1 MARTL
6 SLAEIFQLG
15 YYWESKVLLT
25 AVKLDVFGALAVGGG
40 TAVEVSRRL
49 QTDPQATGIFLNALA
64 SIGLLRKAGDD
75 YANAPEAQAFLVKES
90 PQYAGHL
97 LLLQEAEWDN
107 WGRLESVV
115 RTGYSPVKEHLFRTD
130 PRLAEHVLMVLH
142 RVALQHAPTLAKQ
155 IDLSGARSLL
165 DLGGGA
171 GTHAMA
177 FCQAYP
183 SLTATV
189 FDLPETLSTTERLVK
204 DAGLDGRIRL
214 IAGDFNG
221 DDKPDGKRDGW
232 GGPYDAVLMSDIL
245 HYQGPEANAALVRKA
260 HGALAPGG
268 RLVIKDRFLDANG
281 TSPAWTAVFAVHIMV
296 NTEKGRC
303 YTIAD
308 AAQWLKDAGFT
319 SIDEL
324 DRSTLVQGV
333 T

>member
-25 AVKLDVFGALAVGGG
+25 AVKLDVFGTLAVGGG
-40 TAVEVSRRL
+40 TAVEASRRL
-49 QTDPQATGIFLNALA
+49 QTDPRTTGTLLNALV
-64 SIGLLRKAGDD
+64 SIGLLRKAGER
-75 YANAPEAQAFLVKES
+75 YSNAPEAQEFLVKES
-90 PQYAGHL
+90 PKYAGHL

-107 WGRLESVV
+107 WGKLESVV
-115 RTGYSPVKEHLFRTD
+115 RTGHSPVKGHLFRTD
-130 PRLAEHVLMVLH
+130 PQLAENVLMVLH

-183 SLTATV
+183 ALTATV
-189 FDLPETLSTTERLVK
+189 FDLPETLRTTERLVK
-204 DAGLDGRIRL
+204 EAGLEGRIRL
-214 IAGDFNG
+214 IPGDFN
-221 DDKPDGKRDGW
+221 RDEL

-245 HYQGPEANAALVRKA
+245 HYQGAEANAALVRKV
-260 HGALAPGG
+260 HGALAPSG
-268 RLVIKDRFLDANG
+268 RLVIKDRFLDENG
-281 TSPAWTAVFAVHIMV
+281 TSPAWTAVFAVHILV

-303 YTIAD
+303 YTSAE
-308 AAQWLKDAGFT
+308 AVQWLKDVGFA

-333 T
+333 K

>member
-15 YYWESKVLLT
+15 YYWECKVLLT
-25 AVKLDVFGALAVGGG
+25 AVKLDIFGALAEGAR
-40 TAVEVSRRL
+40 TAADVSRRL
-49 QTDPQATGIFLNALA
+49 QTDRKATEILMNALA
-64 SIGLLRKAGDD
+64 SIGLLRKSGEQFL
-75 YANAPEAQAFLVKES
+75 NAPETQEYLVKSS
-90 PQYAGHL
+90 PNYAGHL

-115 RTGYSPVKEHLFRTD
+115 RTGRSPVKEHLFRTD
-130 PRLAEHVLMVLH
+130 PRLAENVLMVLH

-155 IDLSGARSLL
+155 IDLSGSRTLL

-183 SLTATV
+183 ALTATV
-189 FDLPETLSTTERLVK
+189 FDLPETLSTTERLIK
-204 DAGLDGRIRL
+204 EAGLEGRIHL
-214 IAGDFNG
+214 LAGDFNR
-221 DDKPDGKRDGW
+221 DDL

-245 HYQGPEANAALVRKA
+245 HYQGAEANAALVRKV
-260 HGALAPGG
+260 HGALASGG
-268 RLVIKDRFLDANG
+268 RLVIKDRFLDESG
-281 TSPAWTAVFAVHIMV
+281 TSPAWTAVFAVHILV

-303 YTIAD
+303 YTMAE
-308 AAQWLKDAGFT
+308 AVQWLKDAGFA

-333 T
+333 K